1 MLILGVA
8 FGLIAGLLVGGRLDN
23 LVAVRLRWI
32 WLLFLAALLRFATE
46 FFLVQRVE
54 TVEAFRMPLFATA
67 YGLLLLGLYVNRDR
81 PGMAMAFVGIASNAV
96 AIAVNGGH
104 MPIWQP
110 SLAAAGFGTGDI
122 RSPLHIVVPAPLDET
137 FLAHLGFLGDIIP
150 IPLPI
155 IQNVASVGDIFLSA
169 GLAFFLF
176 ATVVRSPDDL
186 DEEEG
191 VADRARARLGEVFG
205 RPGEEPVYAVAP
217 FEIGLTPSLAEAAA
231 LERPVM
237 LGGPHAGM
245 STPASGTIPVSR
257 VRPRA
262 APELLERARHHPY
275 VRLALNGNFSAL
287 WTGQLIS
294 LFGDRMHQIALAFL
308 VLGLTQS
315 PIAVGFVFLAA
326 TLPNLLL
333 GPIAG
338 TFVDRWDQKEVM
350 VVSDLLRAALV
361 LFLPIAAVI
370 NILLVYPLVFL
381 ITAVS
386 IFFRPARTAVIP
398 RIVKEDELLTANSA
412 TWISETLA
420 DVIGYPLAGLF
431 VAFLG
436 ASMPL
441 AFWFDAATYVAS
453 AVLIATMAIPSQKTD
468 ETAEERAA
476 AAAEAAAI
484 AEADAR
490 RDNERKAAPATSTA
504 LTDWID
510 VERELAGPVEARR
523 KTTWRGQFFGEM
535 LQGWRFLRHEPVL
548 LANTLQATVGQF
560 TVGVLLALT
569 PFYARDLLGSDA
581 LARMTLDPTSA
592 YAFLETGI
600 GIGNLVG
607 GFAIGLIGS
616 RLARGR
622 MVILGYALWG
632 LFTVGL
638 ALTGNFAI
646 AFAMMA
652 GSGVANMIYVI
663 PSQTLFQE
671 RTPVELIGR
680 VVGFRFSLVFG
691 SMTIAMGISGII
703 AAQFGVAPVIGIFGF
718 VTLLAGLAGLLV
730 PAVRNA

>member
-1 MLILGVA
+1 MW
-8 FGLIAGLLVGGRLDN
+8 AGL
-23 LVAVRLRWI
+23 
-32 WLLFLAALLRFATE
+32 
-46 FFLVQRVE
+46 
-54 TVEAFRMPLFATA
+54 P
-67 YGLLLLGLYVNRDR
+67 
-81 PGMAMAFVGIASNAV
+81 
-96 AIAVNGGH
+96 
-104 MPIWQP
+104 
-110 SLAAAGFGTGDI
+110 
-122 RSPLHIVVPAPLDET
+122 
-137 FLAHLGFLGDIIP
+137 
-150 IPLPI
+150 
-155 IQNVASVGDIFLSA
+155 
-169 GLAFFLF
+169 FFLF
-176 ATVVRSPDDL
+176 ARVVRPPDDL
-186 DEEEG
+186 DEDEG
-191 VADRARARLGEVFG
+191 IADKTRARLGELFG
-205 RPGEEPVYAVAP
+205 QPGEEPVFAIAP

-237 LGGPHAGM
+237 LGGPRAGM
-245 STPASGTIPVSR
+245 STPASGTIPVTR
-257 VRPRA
+257 VRPKA
-262 APELLERARHHPY
+262 APELLARARHHPY

-350 VVSDLLRAALV
+350 VVSDLLRAAGVLV
-361 LFLPIAAVI
+361 IPIAAVI

-398 RIVKEDELLTANSA
+398 RIVKQDELLTANSA

-453 AVLIATMAIPSQKTD
+453 AILIATMNIPSQKTD
-468 ETAEERAA
+468 EATAEERSAA
-476 AAAEAAAI
+476 AAAEA
-484 AEADAR
+484 EAR
-490 RDNERKAAPATSTA
+490 RPLDTDDERPTSTA

-510 VERELAGPVEARR
+510 IERELAGPVDARR
-523 KTTWRGQFFGEM
+523 KATWRGQFFGEM
-535 LQGWRFLRHEPVL
+535 LEGWRFLRHEPVL
-548 LANTLQATVGQF
+548 LSNTLQATVGQF

-569 PFYARDLLGSDA
+569 PFYARDLLGTDA
-581 LARMTLDPTSA
+581 FARMTLDPTSA

-607 GFAIGLIGS
+607 GFAIGLIGA

-691 SMTIAMGISGII
+691 SMTIAMGVSGLI
-703 AAQFGVAPVIGIFGF
+703 AAQFGVAPVIGAFGF
-718 VTLLAGLAGLLV
+718 VTLLAGLAGLLI